1 VFISQAGSSVGNV
14 SILAPFCVAVVLV
27 MVYYAQVCGVARVKK
42 TYTSG
47 EKDDALQDLALK
59 LLVVRDCDKATVERE
74 SVLAKLVEELGS
86 DKLNQA
92 DVHYREDDRLKETAT
107 IDWAA
112 LQMRV
117 GLKKRAPSAATSP
130 TRTEKS
136 PSVASVSDNA
146 GFATEPGV
154 ELHPVT
160 SPIHFVDLDGAP
172 SALAVVAAKNKYVI
186 MNDYE
191 VTPALFQ
198 VCASKKHSL
207 TLVHRK
213 VSLEAASG
221 CHDSVDN
228 HMDGMEAGEGG
239 TRASAKQD
247 RAGLDV
253 DALLSLIDDLIASF
267 EAAEQDRTKSVWA
280 VVSQTAILR
289 TVNVAAL
296 PKDRLSG
303 LYYKL
308 NVLLALHAAVMLN
321 VPLSKIKQHQA
332 SGVAYIVG
340 MEVLTLAEI
349 RARL

>member
-14 SILAPFCVAVVLV
+14 SILAPFCVAMVLV

-130 TRTEKS
+130 TRTEQS
-136 PSVASVSDNA
+136 PSVASVSDKA
-146 GFATEPGV
+146 AAESGV
-154 ELHPVT
+154 ELRPVT

-198 VCASKKHSL
+198 VCASKQHSP

-213 VSLEAASG
+213 VSLEAARG
-221 CHDSVDN
+221 RDDCGDS

-239 TRASAKQD
+239 TRASAKQG

-253 DALLSLIDDLIASF
+253 DALLSLIDDLITSF

-303 LYYKL
+303 FYYKL

-321 VPLSKIKQHQA
+321 VSLSNVKQHQA